1 MTPVNHP
8 EEIVVGACH
17 HNAAERKDQYYDQ
30 VSRFTSPVQCT
41 SIVKTVWHL
50 EERD

>member
-17 HNAAERKDQYYDQ
+17 HNAAERKDLDCEP

-41 SIVKTVWHL
+41 SIVNAVTH
-50 EERD
+50 